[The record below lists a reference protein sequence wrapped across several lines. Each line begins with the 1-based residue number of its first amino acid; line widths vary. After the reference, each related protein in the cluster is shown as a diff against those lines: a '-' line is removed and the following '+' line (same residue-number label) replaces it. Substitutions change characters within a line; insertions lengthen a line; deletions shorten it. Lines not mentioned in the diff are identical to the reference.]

1 MVGLSLPDAEEIVL
15 EWVLVAIIAV
25 LAFKGDRLI
34 RLIKSFKLA
43 KEEFKKGKEGIEEEV
58 ISDGKPKIKVIK
70 KG

>member
-1 MVGLSLPDAEEIVL
+1 ML
-15 EWVLVAIIAV
+15 EWVLVAIIAL
-25 LAFKGDRLI
+25 LAFKGGRLTK
-34 RLIKSFKLA
+34 LIKSFKLA

>member
-1 MVGLSLPDAEEIVL
+1 MF
-15 EWVLVAIIAV
+15 EWILVAIIAV

-34 RLIKSFKLA
+34 KLIKSFKLA